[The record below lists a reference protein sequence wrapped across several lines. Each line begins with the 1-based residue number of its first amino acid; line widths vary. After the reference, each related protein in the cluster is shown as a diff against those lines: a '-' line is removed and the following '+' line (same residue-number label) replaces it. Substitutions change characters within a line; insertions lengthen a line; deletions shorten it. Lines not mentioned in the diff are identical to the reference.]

1 MRFASRFGRSQP
13 PRDVLVFWFER
24 ALSHAGTPCPRLS
37 IDLPGLHQ
45 NIRTFPVRTR

>member
-37 IDLPGLHQ
+37 FDLPGLHQ
-45 NIRTFPVRTR
+45 NIRTFPARTR